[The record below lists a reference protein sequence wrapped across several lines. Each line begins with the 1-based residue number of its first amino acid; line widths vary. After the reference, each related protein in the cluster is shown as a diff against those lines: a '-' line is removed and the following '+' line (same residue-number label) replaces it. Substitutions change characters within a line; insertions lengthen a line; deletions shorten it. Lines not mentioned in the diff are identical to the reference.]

1 MDFAGLPILIPLKKF
16 LHVLMSVFA
25 LAPLNAS
32 TVNIAKPYAVLGKMV
47 FLHKDGTCRSC
58 HPD

>member
-16 LHVLMSVFA
+16 LHVSMSVSA